1 MMYWTCPDCGSSLDL
16 GEQCD
21 CKKENGQPYANE
33 ISPTIPQGSTAKSL
47 FITESEEQGGSGMKL
62 IRMALE
68 NFKGIK
74 KADFNFGGY
83 DTNIYGANGTGKTTI
98 FDAFTWLLFGK
109 SSEERANFS
118 PKTITAEGAAHNLE
132 HSVECDIEIDGT
144 VVTFKRSF
152 HEVYKKTRGNAEAVL
167 SGHTTEYWINGVPKK
182 EKEYQKYWQDIFYS
196 DEEVKLLTM
205 PAYFAEQLHWE
216 KRRTILLEICGNISD
231 LAIMETDTELKEL
244 SLKVGN
250 NSVDEYKKIVK
261 AQKTTINKKLE
272 LIPAR
277 IDEATKAIPDKLP
290 TDSKE
295 IMEQREADLRKA
307 ISEAEAERAS
317 ILIGSDKEAHIR
329 TEIAEQNTALSE
341 ARARYSERQREAT
354 DAALEKVQEI
364 RKKLA
369 GEENELLQNTR
380 ALEQAKQLVSNIEQK
395 REEIISAHKAKRIE
409 YTKIEAE
416 QFDEKSTVCDKCGQ
430 ILPKDKILDLKALF
444 NERKSNRLT
453 ELTEQMNA
461 LLEKGKSEASKE
473 MLQEAKELVEYCE
486 SLINAN
492 RLNIDTFKRELE
504 GAQKDVDLV
513 KLPPFETTDE
523 YNQIAARIEELKS
536 TKTET
541 PSTDGID
548 ARIADMRKAEEAIT
562 ASIAALET
570 EATQRA
576 RIAEL
581 EQEEKKLGK
590 QYEEAEKALYL
601 CEKFTRVKAA
611 LLNDKINEH
620 FKTVK
625 FQLFKQN
632 ITNDGIDDI
641 CDVLVPTAAGAFVPF
656 SDANKAARLNAGIEI
671 IGVLGNYYGVELP
684 IFVDNAES
692 VTHIIP
698 TQGQLIRLVVSESD
712 KELRLETL

>member
-1 MMYWTCPDCGSSLDL
+1 
-16 GEQCD
+16 
-21 CKKENGQPYANE
+21 
-33 ISPTIPQGSTAKSL
+33 
-47 FITESEEQGGSGMKL
+47 MKL

-74 KADFNFGGY
+74 KAEFNFGGY
-83 DTNIYGANGTGKTTI
+83 DANIYGANGTGKTTI
-98 FDAFTWLLFGK
+98 FDAFTWLMFGK

-132 HSVECDIEIDGT
+132 HSVECDIEIDGM

-167 SGHTTEYWINGVPKK
+167 SGHTTDYWINGVPKK
-182 EKEYQKYWQDIFYS
+182 EKEYQKYWQDIFDS

-295 IMEQREADLRKA
+295 TMEQRAADLRKA

-341 ARARYSERQREAT
+341 ARARYSERQRETT
-354 DAALEKVQEI
+354 DTALEKVQEI

-369 GEENELLQNTR
+369 GEQNDLLHNTQ
-380 ALEQAKQLVSNIEQK
+380 AFEQAKQLVSNIEQK
-395 REEIISAHKAKRIE
+395 REEIISAHKSKRIE

-430 ILPKDKILDLKALF
+430 TLPKDKILDLKALF

-473 MLQEAKELVEYCE
+473 MLQEAKELVECCE

-523 YNQIAARIEELKS
+523 YNQITAKIEELKS
-536 TKTET
+536 SKTET

-548 ARIADMRKAEEAIT
+548 ARIADMRKAEETIT

-576 RIAEL
+576 RITEL
-581 EQEEKKLGK
+581 EQEEKELGK

-671 IGVLGNYYGVELP
+671 IGVLGDYYGVELP

>member
-21 CKKENGQPYANE
+21 CTKENGLSHANE
-33 ISPTIPQGSTAKSL
+33 ISPTIPQGSTAKNL
-47 FITESEEQGGSGMKL
+47 FNTESEEQGGSGMKL
-62 IRMALE
+62 IRMVLE

-74 KADFNFGGY
+74 KAEFNFGGY

-144 VVTFKRSF
+144 VVTFKRLF

-182 EKEYQKYWQDIFYS
+182 EKEYQKYWQDIFDS

-231 LAIMETDTELKEL
+231 LAIMEIDTELKEL
-244 SLKVGN
+244 SLKVGK

-277 IDEATKAIPDKLP
+277 IDEATKAIPDKFP

-295 IMEQREADLRKA
+295 TMEQRAADLRKT

-317 ILIGSDKEAHIR
+317 ILLGNDQEAHRR
-329 TEIAEQNTALSE
+329 TEIAELNAAIAE
-341 ARARYSERQREAT
+341 ARTRYAEKMHEAT
-354 DAALEKVQEI
+354 DAAIKKVREI
-364 RKKLA
+364 QKKLA
-369 GEENELLQNTR
+369 AEQNDLVDNSKELDR
-380 ALEQAKQLVSNIEQK
+380 AIQRVTEIEQK
-395 REEIISAHKAKRIE
+395 RKWIMDAHKEKQAE
-409 YTKIEAE
+409 YEETEKE
-416 QFDEKSTVCDKCGQ
+416 QFDVTTAYCDKCGQ
-430 ILPKDKILDLKALF
+430 ALPEDKLSEVKALF
-444 NERKSNRLT
+444 NERKSNWLARLADD
-453 ELTEQMNA
+453 M
-461 LLEKGKSEASKE
+461 KGLVEEGKNTASKA
-473 MLQEAKELVEYCE
+473 MLEEAKQRVANLEAVIEGNKEIISKLRV
-486 SLINAN
+486 SLDEAN
-492 RLNIDTFKRELE
+492 NEIE
-504 GAQKDVDLV
+504 VSS
-513 KLPPFETTDE
+513 LPEFETTDE
-523 YNQIAARIEELKS
+523 YIQLTAKIEELKNI
-536 TKTET
+536 KIET
-541 PSTDGID
+541 PNTDGID
-548 ARIADMRKAEEAIT
+548 ARIADLRTAEETIT

-581 EQEEKKLGK
+581 EQEEKELGK